1 MYFRSTTP
9 TDLPLSNTYC
19 RNRNYSYVRSKHSIR
34 MADRTRPAVST
45 KSHVRKIILYVRY
58 RQMLTT
64 AISHLKN
71 KFYPGLYVNIQSVP
85 RSKHTPSR
93 L

>member
-45 KSHVRKIILYVRY
+45 KSHVRKI
-58 RQMLTT
+58 
-64 AISHLKN
+64 
-71 KFYPGLYVNIQSVP
+71 
-85 RSKHTPSR
+85 
-93 L
+93 